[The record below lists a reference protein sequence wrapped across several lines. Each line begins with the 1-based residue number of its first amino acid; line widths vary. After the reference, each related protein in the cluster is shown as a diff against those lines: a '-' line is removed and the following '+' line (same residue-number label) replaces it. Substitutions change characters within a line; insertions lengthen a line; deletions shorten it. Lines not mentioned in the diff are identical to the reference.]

1 MSYCTQQDLIDRYG
15 EVEMIQLTDRNNI
28 GAIDTEV
35 LNRAIEDADGDI
47 DSRIGSRFTA
57 PITPIPKPL
66 KRVGCE
72 IARYYLYDDSVTE
85 TIENRYKAAIKF
97 LDGVAAGKIN
107 IGVTEAGGKPVSNNT
122 AQMQSGGNIFSRDD
136 KSFI

>member
-15 EVEMIQLTDRNNI
+15 EAELIQLTDRNNT
-28 GAIDTEV
+28 GAIDIDV

-66 KRVGCE
+66 IRVACE
-72 IARYYLYDDSVTE
+72 IARYYLYDDDVTE
-85 TIENRYKAAIKF
+85 TIESRFKAAIRF
-97 LDGVAAGKIN
+97 LDGVAAGKITV
-107 IGVTEAGGKPVSNNT
+107 GVTEAGEKPVSNNT
-122 AQMQSGGNIFSRDD
+122 ATMQSGGNVFNRDD